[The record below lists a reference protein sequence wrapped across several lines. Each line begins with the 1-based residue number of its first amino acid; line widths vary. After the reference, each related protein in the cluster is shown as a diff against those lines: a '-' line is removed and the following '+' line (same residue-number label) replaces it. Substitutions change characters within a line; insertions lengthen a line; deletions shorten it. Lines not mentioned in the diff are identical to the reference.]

1 MLIEDLNLS
10 LRTYN
15 CLKRKGIDTVE
26 QMMEM
31 TDEEL
36 LCIRGFGAVCLRE
49 VRTTRFLPWTY
60 RSADQAGGKP
70 MRKHNP
76 KRIRYFEKCRHCGGD
91 IQPGS
96 PWGGYCCSYCR
107 IMGGTRNGRE

>member
-26 QMMEM
+26 QMMGM

-36 LCIRGFGAVCLRE
+36 LCIRGFGAACLRE
-49 VRTTRFLPWTY
+49 VRTKT
-60 RSADQAGGKP
+60 
-70 MRKHNP
+70 
-76 KRIRYFEKCRHCGGD
+76 KRNREGVEKS
-91 IQPGS
+91 PGLQEA
-96 PWGGYCCSYCR
+96 CF
-107 IMGGTRNGRE
+107 RNGEKHMKEKVIAMLMDHKTKPSGFCHGHIVQLIKQVESL